1 MKGYKL
7 FLSLQNVVEAGH
19 MRWLCKSNL
28 DKICKIK
35 KEKKKKGRRRRLMW
49 NWSYIDYNESKL

>member
-19 MRWLCKSNL
+19 MRWVCKSNL

-35 KEKKKKGRRRRLMW
+35 KEKKREKKKIDVELVVHRL
-49 NWSYIDYNESKL
+49 